1 MTGGGSRAAV
11 ALVVS
16 VVGVV
21 AGRRGLDT
29 GQRFDGVEGDEVE
42 EGVAGVEVVVHVK
55 VCTCGVVWMGWLHC
69 VWVRV
74 RLYSRID

>member
-1 MTGGGSRAAV
+1 MG
-11 ALVVS
+11 
-16 VVGVV
+16 
-21 AGRRGLDT
+21 T